1 MRITHYFD
9 EKLQVSKNV
18 RKEASFLL
26 TNRWGD
32 YLWLQD
38 PPLSRYQGWFFVPLG
53 LSGKNIFKVIENIEP
68 VGAPPITE
76 LKNNFWN
83 IERKRGALKEKFF
96 LPLNCHALVYEMSQP
111 LSFEVFFDIKESY
124 QNSEEGRVYEVSQEK
139 DLYIVEY
146 HQQGRS
152 DSFFVAVKARGL
164 VAKKEGWLL
173 RRYPFDQERHS
184 PPFERYA
191 FKGFKI
197 NALKTVFAVAQ
208 NKAEAIRWARYV
220 FYNTAELKTQKK
232 KEVKAVFQPF
242 LRKSF
247 QQPELALASLCAC
260 NSLDGLLVNPVR
272 DFVSNGVN
280 QKKVGIYGG
289 LPWFFQFWPRDEA
302 LSLKALAYFKPKQA
316 KEILLNRLEC
326 FTKQKNTP
334 AFSEGLGWFL
344 KRADD
349 FIEGNLFKPK
359 EIPEVNFLL
368 QGLFKKFLKQQSKS
382 VLFFNPPKESWMDS
396 IERFGAKLELQSLLL
411 SAFKLAAKQS
421 KTLSEKKF
429 YLAKEREL
437 KREVQEKFWN
447 KEILADTFDPK
458 KGSADFTLR
467 PNLFLAYY
475 LYPQLLKRGEW
486 AQCFSH
492 ALKKLFLSWG
502 GLATTAKDHP
512 LFYQQHTGE
521 PAISYHQGDSWFYL
535 NNLAALVLL
544 KIDKQKFQRYI
555 SKILQASTQEILWGG
570 IIGHQAEL
578 SSASGLKSQG
588 CLAQAWSSALYLEL
602 GACLEQHR
610 SNGKQILKS
619 R

>member
-1 MRITHYFD
+1 MRIIHYFD

-26 TNRWGD
+26 TSRLGD

-38 PPLSRYQGWFFVPLG
+38 PPLSRYQGWFFVPPG
-53 LSGKNIFKVIENIEP
+53 LSGKSIFKVIENIKP
-68 VGAPPITE
+68 VDAPSITE

-83 IERKRGALKEKFF
+83 IERKRGALKEEFF
-96 LPLNCHALVYEMSQP
+96 LPLNCHALVYEVSQP
-111 LSFEVFFDIKESY
+111 RCFEVFFDIKESY
-124 QNSEEGRVYEVSQEK
+124 QNSEEGRVYEISKEK
-139 DLYIVEY
+139 DLYIVKY
-146 HQQGRS
+146 HQQGRGN
-152 DSFFVAVKARGL
+152 SFFVAVKAKGS
-164 VAKKEGWLL
+164 VVKKEEWLL

-184 PPFERYA
+184 PPFERYV
-191 FKGFKI
+191 FKGLKI

-208 NKAEAIRWARYV
+208 DKAEAIRWARYV
-220 FYNTAELKTQKK
+220 FYNTAELKAQKR
-232 KEVKAVFQPF
+232 KEIATVFQP
-242 LRKSF
+242 LLLKKSF
-247 QQPELALASLCAC
+247 HHPELALASLCAC
-260 NSLDGLLVNPVR
+260 NSLAGLLVN
-272 DFVSNGVN
+272 
-280 QKKVGIYGG
+280 QKKAGIYGG

-302 LSLKALAYFKPKQA
+302 LSLKALAYFKPAQA

-326 FTKQKNTP
+326 FAKQKDAP
-334 AFSEGLGWFL
+334 AFSEGIGWFL

-349 FIEGNLFKPK
+349 FIEEKLFKPK
-359 EIPEVNFLL
+359 EIPQLIFLL

-382 VLFFNPPKESWMDS
+382 ALFFNPPKESWMDT

-411 SAFKLAAKQS
+411 NAFKLAAKQS

-447 KEILADTFDPK
+447 KEILADTFDSK

-475 LYPQLLKRGEW
+475 LYPQLLKKGEW
-486 AQCFSH
+486 AQCFVH
-492 ALKKLFLSWG
+492 ALKRLFLSWG
-502 GLATTAKDHP
+502 GLATIAKDHP

-535 NNLAALVLL
+535 NNLTALVLL
-544 KIDKQKFQRYI
+544 KTDKQKFQRYI

-602 GACLEQHR
+602 GACLEQRKDLHR